1 MQENVWAQFSR
12 ILYFVIRKYI
22 KKRGTKAVLK
32 NLDFQYGLHKEY
44 ENQCEIVFSHLSY
57 F

>member
-12 ILYFVIRKYI
+12 ILHFVIRKYI